1 MELEILKPDPKYP
14 KAKLI
19 EPTKLGYIHLA
30 AEVRPRSI
38 PPQRLPFESQ
48 RYEKS
53 GLLGR
58 LKCLA
63 YHLEQLDAVE
73 RAKVFEA
80 TAIAPPSSYVREC
93 KGQVRIARFDVA
105 VLVET
110 TSPEAAREVQ
120 TTDEYTALL
129 HTLKDEAIH
138 VHTIAARNAKRIA
151 DVDKSRQGL
160 FLFNYFVANDAEVA
174 LELWD
179 YLSGWYEA
187 ETGMDN
193 STLLVPL
200 EGESSDYVAINN
212 ARWDVGLARFL
223 LRQMPKKSFHDYV
236 LANLD
241 ANGVGAMPIIYRLV

>member
-1 MELEILKPDPKYP
+1 MELEIVNPNTKYP
-14 KAKLI
+14 KAELI

-38 PPQRLPFESQ
+38 PPQRLPFVSR

-58 LKCLA
+58 LKHLA
-63 YHLEQLDAVE
+63 YHLEQLNAVE
-73 RAKVFEA
+73 RAHVFEA
-80 TAIAPPSSYVREC
+80 TAIAPPSAYVREC
-93 KGQVRIARFDVA
+93 KGRVHIARFDVA
-105 VLVET
+105 VLIET

-129 HTLKDEAIH
+129 HTLKDEAIR

-160 FLFNYFVANDAEVA
+160 FLFNYFVANDAKVA

-200 EGESSDYVAINN
+200 EGENSDYVAINS
-212 ARWDVGLARFL
+212 ARWDISLPHFL
-223 LRQMPKKSFHDYV
+223 LRQMTKKSFRDYM

-241 ANGVGAMPIIYRLV
+241 ANRVGAMPIIYRLV